1 MTQTDR
7 AADPRSHQEGQRILV
22 VADDLAVAQ
31 VPTRCPKRTG
41 SPPVAVRGAG
51 LAVDR
56 LCGLEI
62 GADLLRPR
70 VLVPQV
76 VTPTAWGVGHRF
88 GPTGSAGGPR

>member
-7 AADPRSHQEGQRILV
+7 AADPRSHQGGQRILV

-41 SPPVAVRGAG
+41 SPPAAVG
-51 LAVDR
+51 LAADR

-62 GADLLRPR
+62 GADPLRPHE
-70 VLVPQV
+70 LVPRA

>member
-7 AADPRSHQEGQRILV
+7 AADPRSHQEGQRIPV

-31 VPTRCPKRTG
+31 VPTRCPKRAG
-41 SPPVAVRGAG
+41 SPPVAVSGPG
-51 LAVDR
+51 LAEDR
-56 LCGLEI
+56 LRGIEV
-62 GADLLRPR
+62 GADPLRSR
-70 VLVPQV
+70 ELVRWA